1 MHDETIGEYLGL
13 LADRVPAPGG
23 GAAAALHCAQAA
35 ALLAMVARYTT
46 GSRYEEHQETIE
58 RITTE
63 ADELRAIAL
72 RLGQA
77 DVEAFGAVA
86 DAYRLPKGTQDE
98 DSERSAAIAKALNG
112 AIWPPAKLIGVAG
125 LVVDLAEALI
135 TIGNRNVLG
144 DLAAVA
150 EAARAAVATARV
162 MVEINL
168 AGITDEQASLEA
180 IADADK
186 ADDIIARAE
195 RITAAVREQIR
206 A

>member
-1 MHDETIGEYLGL
+1 MRDETIGEFLGQ

-23 GAAAALHCAQAA
+23 GAAAALHTAQAA

-46 GSRYEEHQETIE
+46 GKRYTEHQETID

-77 DVEAFGAVA
+77 DVESFGAVA
-86 DAYRLPKGTQDE
+86 DAYRLPKATQAE
-98 DSERSAAIAKALNG
+98 ESERSAAIAKALNG

-125 LVVDLAEALI
+125 LVVDLAGALI
-135 TIGNRNVLG
+135 TIGNPNVLG

-162 MVEINL
+162 MVEVNL

-195 RITAAVREQIR
+195 GITAAVREQIR